1 MHAIVTGG
9 AGFIGS
15 HVTERLLADGH
26 RATVIDN
33 FSTGDPRFL
42 ESSKGSADLDVIDLD
57 LYKDPDRLPEIIA
70 GAEVVFHLSA
80 NADVR
85 FGWDAPYRDL
95 QQNVLAT
102 HNLLEAMR
110 LTEVGRMVFS
120 STGSVYG
127 EATQIPTREDAPFPT
142 QTSLYGASK
151 LGAEGLI
158 QAYTEGT
165 GMVATIFRFVSIL
178 GPRYT
183 HGHIV
188 DFMHKLRRDPDR
200 LEILGDG
207 KQRKSYLDVTDC
219 IEALMTRVEVDQGCE
234 VFNLGTDSH
243 CTVTESAG
251 WICERLGVQPILE
264 YTGGSRGWIGDN
276 PYIHL
281 DTSKI
286 RATGWRPRFTIREG
300 VERTVDYLIDN
311 PWILDSHASGT

>member
-33 FSTGDPRFL
+33 FSTGDRRLL
-42 ESSKGSADLDVIDLD
+42 EASSGHPSLEIVELD
-57 LYKDPDRLPEIIA
+57 LYEQPDRLREVITGADII
-70 GAEVVFHLSA
+70 FHLAA

-85 FGWDAPYRDL
+85 YGWDAPYRDL

-110 LTEVGRMVFS
+110 LTKVERLVFS

-127 EATQIPTREDAPFPT
+127 AATQIPTPEDAPFPI

-151 LGAEGLI
+151 LSAEGLI

-165 GMVATIFRFVSIL
+165 GMSATIYRFVSIL

-183 HGHIV
+183 HGHVV
-188 DFMHKLRRDPDR
+188 DFMRKLRKDPDR
-200 LEILGDG
+200 LEILGNG
-207 KQRKSYLDVTDC
+207 TQRKSYLEVTDC
-219 IEALMTRVEVDQGCE
+219 VEALVARIEVDHGCE
-234 VFNLGTDSH
+234 VFNLGTDSET
-243 CTVTESAG
+243 TVTESAG
-251 WICERLGVQPILE
+251 WICERLGVEPVFD
-264 YTGGSRGWIGDN
+264 YTGGDRGWVGDN
-276 PYIHL
+276 PHIYL

-286 RATGWRPRFTIREG
+286 RATGWRPRYTIREG
-300 VERTVDYLIDN
+300 VERTVDYLIEN
-311 PWILDSHASGT
+311 SWILDSQASGA